1 MSNASRRIDEAGD
14 KARRRM
20 SSVPQIIEKAKLE
33 AQKLIGLKLNSVIGV
48 TKKDDGWKVTVE
60 MVEKESIPNSMDILG
75 LYEIYLNKDGE
86 IEGFERKA
94 LRKRI
99 DTEIS
104 KPEI

>member
-1 MSNASRRIDEAGD
+1 
-14 KARRRM
+14 M
-20 SSVPQIIEKAKLE
+20 SSAAKIIEKVRQE
-33 AQKLIGLKLNSVIGV
+33 SQKLIGLKLNSVIGV
-48 TKKDDGWKVTVE
+48 AKKDEGWKVTVE

-75 LYEIYLNKDGE
+75 LYEISLNKDGE
-86 IEGFERKA
+86 IEGFGRKA

>member
-1 MSNASRRIDEAGD
+1 MNSAAE
-14 KARRRM
+14 
-20 SSVPQIIEKAKLE
+20 IIEKVRLE
-33 AQKLIGLKLNSVIGV
+33 SQKLIGLKLNSVVGV
-48 TKKDDGWKVTVE
+48 AKKDDGWKVTVE

-75 LYEIYLNKDGE
+75 LYEISLNKDGE

>member
-1 MSNASRRIDEAGD
+1 MDEAESRA
-14 KARRRM
+14 KRRAG
-20 SSVPQIIEKAKLE
+20 SIPQIMEKVKSE
-33 AQKLIGLKLNSVIGV
+33 VQRLIGLKLNSVVGI
-48 TKKDDGWKVTVE
+48 TKRDEGWKVTVE
-60 MVEKESIPNSMDILG
+60 MVEKESIPSSMDILG
-75 LYEIYLNKDGE
+75 IYEVYLDKNGE

>member
-1 MSNASRRIDEAGD
+1 MNIVTEIIDKVRSEF
-14 KARRRM
+14 
-20 SSVPQIIEKAKLE
+20 PKLV
-33 AQKLIGLKLNSVIGV
+33 GLKFNSIVGI
-48 TKKDDGWKVTVE
+48 TRKDDGWKVLVE
-60 MVEKESIPNSMDILG
+60 MVEKESIPSSMDILG

-94 LRKRI
+94 LRKRV